1 MEASP
6 ANFLFRFLF
15 VSIILWVIFIFAARI
30 LAWALSRIVGASVG
44 FRVGGWKCLRDVVLK
59 FKKGSVE
66 SVSIGEIRLSLRQ
79 SLVKLGAGF
88 FSRDP
93 KLQVLICDLEIVMR
107 TSKSKKGTTQG
118 RQKTKTNKPRA
129 SGRGKWMV
137 IANVARFLSISV
149 TELALKVVV
158 IY

>member
-1 MEASP
+1 
-6 ANFLFRFLF
+6 LQ
-15 VSIILWVIFIFAARI
+15 
-30 LAWALSRIVGASVG
+30 
-44 FRVGGWKCLRDVVLK
+44 
-59 FKKGSVE
+59 GSVE